1 MKNASTP
8 RQAAGGRPGRIGSI
22 LFTYGI
28 LIFVFGISL
37 FPILWVVMSS
47 FKGNAAILGS
57 PFALPETISFKAYAE
72 VFTQYDFQLYT
83 LNSFIISSVA
93 TLVSLMI
100 YAMAAY
106 VFAKFT
112 FPGRNIIYVLFTVTL
127 LVPPHAKAQPIFS
140 LVLNLGLYDT
150 RAALALVYLSMG
162 LAMSMF
168 ILRATFTG
176 IPKELSESALI
187 DGAGFV
193 AVFRRIHMP
202 LAKTGLVTAGIIM
215 FLGHWNEY
223 FYALL
228 LTSSPGVRTLP
239 LALGFFSEAFSYD
252 YTKMFAALTIVVV
265 PGIVIYILTQEQVQ
279 ASTASSGIKG

>member
-1 MKNASTP
+1 MTGSRP
-8 RQAAGGRPGRIGSI
+8 RES
-22 LFTYGI
+22 YS
-28 LIFVFGISL
+28 VS
-37 FPILWVVMSS
+37 
-47 FKGNAAILGS
+47 KGNAAILGS

-72 VFTQYDFQLYT
+72 VFTQYDFQIYT

-140 LVLNLGLYDT
+140 LVLNLSLYDT

-168 ILRATFTG
+168 IFRATFTVTTVSKALNEY
-176 IPKELSESALI
+176 PDVNES
-187 DGAGFV
+187 
-193 AVFRRIHMP
+193 
-202 LAKTGLVTAGIIM
+202 TCAGIHDIAREM
-215 FLGHWNEY
+215 G
-223 FYALL
+223 
-228 LTSSPGVRTLP
+228 
-239 LALGFFSEAFSYD
+239 
-252 YTKMFAALTIVVV
+252 YTANPI
-265 PGIVIYILTQEQVQ
+265 
-279 ASTASSGIKG
+279 ASRESGASAGSFGSII